1 MDHSPLLG
9 CPGCKEQLDFNISMA
24 FQPIIDMRDLTVF
37 AYEALVRG
45 SRGEPASDVFSHVT
59 PENRFAF
66 DQRCRVRA
74 VELAAQ
80 LAIGSDERL
89 SINFMP
95 NAVQEPSR
103 CLHST
108 QQAALRAGIS
118 FDRIIFEATEEDR
131 LVDPARFRDIMSVYK
146 RAGFRTAIDDFG
158 DGFAGLSFLAEFQP
172 DYLKLD
178 MKLVRGIDADKP
190 RQAIVAGIAGV
201 ANSLGATVIAEGIET
216 PAEMRTLREIGIPIM
231 QGYLFAKPAF
241 EALPEVDLCRN
252 QGNARRA
259 PLSVRSEVLRAPRFH
274 GRAFR

>member
-1 MDHSPLLG
+1 MDRSHLPG
-9 CPGCKEQLDFNISMA
+9 CPGCKEPLDFSISMA
-24 FQPIIDMRDLTVF
+24 FQPIVDMRDLTVF
-37 AYEALVRG
+37 AFEALVRG
-45 SRGEPASDVFSHVT
+45 PGGEPAVDVFSRVT

-66 DQRCRVRA
+66 DQHCRVRA

-80 LAIGSDERL
+80 LGIGPDQRL

-108 QQAALRAGIS
+108 QRAAQLAGIA

-131 LVDPARFRDIMSVYK
+131 LTDPARFRAIMSEYK
-146 RAGFRTAIDDFG
+146 RKGFQTAIDDFG

-178 MKLVRGIDADKP
+178 MKLIRGIDTDKS
-190 RQAIVAGIAGV
+190 RQTIVAGIARV
-201 ANSLGATVIAEGIET
+201 AGALGATIIAEGIET
-216 PAEMRTLREIGIPIM
+216 PAEMRTLRDIGIPIM

-241 EALPEVDLCRN
+241 EALPDIDLCRAR
-252 QGNARRA
+252 GN
-259 PLSVRSEVLRAPRFH
+259 LRKSA
-274 GRAFR
+274 